1 MTRIRFAMIA
11 IALAP
16 TGAAA
21 DSFYERTIAERD
33 GVIPCFAR
41 IYDADHLGA
50 HPRQRV
56 THFFLRHS
64 EAEDLTPPESFD
76 VVIGYKLKG
85 STDSFVTEAGCAA
98 EGNGAD
104 CSAEGD
110 AGFFK
115 LAGDGKEITV
125 TIDDRLYLEG
135 RVSWSPDLAKDGD
148 DSPIL
153 LRPSPTADCHFE

>member
-1 MTRIRFAMIA
+1 MSRSD
-11 IALAP
+11 LARELGIGRV
-16 TGAAA
+16 TLWR
-21 DSFYERTIAERD
+21 YERD

-41 IYDADHLGA
+41 IYDADHLSA

-64 EAEDLTPPESFD
+64 EVEDLTPPESFD
-76 VVIGYKLKG
+76 VVIGYRLKG
-85 STDSFVTEAGCAA
+85 STDTFVTEAGCGA
-98 EGNGAD
+98 EDDGAD

-110 AGFFK
+110 AGSFK
-115 LAGDGKEITV
+115 LAPHPEGV
-125 TIDDRLYLEG
+125 LVVIDDRLYLEG

-153 LRPSPTADCHFE
+153 LKPSPTADCHFE

>member
-1 MTRIRFAMIA
+1 MRHPRLA
-11 IALAP
+11 IAVAMLAP
-16 TGAAA
+16 SAALA
-21 DSFYERTIAERD
+21 DTFYDRVAERD
-33 GVIPCFAR
+33 GAIPCFAR
-41 IYDADHLGA
+41 IYDAGHLSD

-98 EGNGAD
+98 EGDGAD
-104 CSAEGD
+104 CGAEGD
-110 AGFFK
+110 AGSFK
-115 LAGDGKEITV
+115 LAPHPEGMLVI
-125 TIDDRLYLEG
+125 IDDRLYLEG

-153 LRPSPTADCHFE
+153 LRPGPTSDCHFE

>member
-1 MTRIRFAMIA
+1 MKHFPFAVIVA
-11 IALAP
+11 AFLP
-16 TGAAA
+16 TGARA
-21 DSFYERTIAERD
+21 DPFYDRTIAEQ
-33 GVIPCFAR
+33 GAVYPCFAR
-41 IYDADHLGA
+41 IYDDAHLRN

-76 VVIGYKLKG
+76 VVIGYRLKG
-85 STDSFVTEAGCAA
+85 SADAFVTEAGCDA
-98 EGNGAD
+98 EGDGAT

-115 LAGDGKEITV
+115 LTGDARQVTV

-135 RVSWSPDLAKDGD
+135 HVSFSPNLAKDGD
-148 DSPIL
+148 DSPL
-153 LRPSPTADCHFE
+153 KLGPSPTADCHFE

>member
-1 MTRIRFAMIA
+1 M
-11 IALAP
+11 LAP
-16 TGAAA
+16 TAAAA

-33 GVIPCFAR
+33 GAIPCFAR
-41 IYDADHLGA
+41 IYDADHLRD

-85 STDSFVTEAGCAA
+85 STDTFVTEAGCAA
-98 EGNGAD
+98 EGDGAD
-104 CSAEGD
+104 CGAEGD
-110 AGFFK
+110 AGSFK
-115 LAGDGKEITV
+115 LAGDGNEVTV

-135 RVSWSPDLAKDGD
+135 HVSWSPDLAKDGD

-153 LRPSPTADCHFE
+153 LRPSPTSDCHFE

>member
-1 MTRIRFAMIA
+1 MRPVRIA
-11 IALAP
+11 IAVAMLTPSAALAD
-16 TGAAA
+16 TFYDRIA
-21 DSFYERTIAERD
+21 DRD
-33 GVIPCFAR
+33 GSIPCFAR
-41 IYDADHLGA
+41 IYDAGHLND

-98 EGNGAD
+98 EGDGAD
-104 CSAEGD
+104 CGAEGD
-110 AGFFK
+110 AGSFK
-115 LAGDGKEITV
+115 LAPHTEGV
-125 TIDDRLYLEG
+125 LVVIDDRLHLEG
-135 RVSWSPDLAKDGD
+135 HVSFSPDLAKDGD

-153 LRPSPTADCHFE
+153 LRPSPTSDCHFE